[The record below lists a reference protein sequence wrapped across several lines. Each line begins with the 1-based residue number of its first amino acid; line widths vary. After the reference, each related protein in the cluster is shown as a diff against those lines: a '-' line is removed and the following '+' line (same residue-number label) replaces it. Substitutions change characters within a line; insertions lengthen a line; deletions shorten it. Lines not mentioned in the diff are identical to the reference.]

1 MTLRSK
7 INRNGKAP
15 RVAAL
20 ILSRETLCEL
30 TENDAAAVAGGK
42 PNTSYAPA
50 GTCGCKT
57 AKPKCQSTGG
67 FCDTYWCSIRVGCT
81 SRDTCPLPNPFPVD
95 FLRKR
100 R

>member
-1 MTLRSK
+1 MTIRSK
-7 INRNGKAP
+7 INRSGKAP

-20 ILSRETLCEL
+20 TLNRETLCEL
-30 TENDAAAVAGGK
+30 TDDDAAFAAGGK
-42 PNTSYAPA
+42 PVSYAPA

-81 SRDTCPLPNPFPVD
+81 SRDGCPLPNPFPGP
-95 FLRKR
+95 FLRKGR
-100 R
+100 